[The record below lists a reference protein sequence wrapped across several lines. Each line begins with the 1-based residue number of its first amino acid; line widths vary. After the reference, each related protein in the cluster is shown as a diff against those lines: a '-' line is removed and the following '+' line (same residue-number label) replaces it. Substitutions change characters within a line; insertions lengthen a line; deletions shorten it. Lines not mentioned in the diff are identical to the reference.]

1 MTVNEISFLIRKA
14 IFKVYSNLGPGL
26 FESVYEKALMHELQ
40 MLALEVKNQVAL
52 PFIYETLRFDA
63 GYRMDLLVNEKV
75 VVEVKS
81 IEAINDVH
89 HKQMLTYLKLSGRKL
104 GILVNFTTGNI
115 EGSIIRKINGTI

>member
-1 MTVNEISFLIRKA
+1 MTENEISFLIRKA

-40 MLALEVKNQVAL
+40 MLALEVKSQVAL

-75 VVEVKS
+75 VV
-81 IEAINDVH
+81 
-89 HKQMLTYLKLSGRKL
+89 R
-104 GILVNFTTGNI
+104 
-115 EGSIIRKINGTI
+115 